1 MVDFIHMPP
10 FPARF
15 VAPLREA
22 LGGARA
28 AWPESITR
36 DEQDVIDAHGMLPML
51 YHFSRLPELRD
62 AALNAAAIES
72 LRLTDLREVLA
83 ALASHGVVALIVKG
97 TALAYSIYDAPEL
110 RPRGDTDLLIAA
122 NELDRVRAALAP
134 LRFTE
139 RLTSGDELG
148 VRQKTFERVDRFGL
162 AHGYDVHLDIANPA
176 TVARALT
183 YEEMRSRAIDLPRI
197 AAGALAPSL
206 VDSLLYACI
215 HRVVHHHSSDR
226 LMWLYDVHLLAS
238 RLSPNEWSEFWS
250 RGKERRVVTICKA
263 TLQDARH
270 WFGGDD
276 FASSAPAVGDEPSA
290 AFLIRDRTRG
300 AVLAT
305 ELKALRWS
313 ERLTRLRQLAFP
325 PADFMKQSF
334 GVRNRAALPL
344 LYLWRAL
351 RGLGRLFRRV

>member
-1 MVDFIHMPP
+1 MVDFVHMPP

-15 VAPLREA
+15 AAPLRDA
-22 LGGARA
+22 LSGARA
-28 AWPESITR
+28 AWPETVTR
-36 DEQDVIDAHGMLPML
+36 EEQDVIEAHGMLPML
-51 YHFSRLPELRD
+51 YHYSRLPELRD

-83 ALASHGVVALIVKG
+83 ALASHGVVPLIVKG

-110 RPRGDTDLLIAA
+110 RPRGDTDLLIGA

-134 LRFTE
+134 LRFSE
-139 RLTSGDELG
+139 KLTSGDELG

-183 YEEMRSRAIDLPRI
+183 YEDMRSRALDLPRI

-226 LMWLYDVHLLAS
+226 LMWLYDVHLLAN
-238 RLSPNEWSEFWS
+238 RLSSNEWSELWS
-250 RGKERRVVTICKA
+250 RALERRVVTICKV
-263 TLQDARH
+263 TLDDARH

-276 FASSAPAVGDEPSA
+276 FGKDAPAVGEEPSA

-305 ELKALRWS
+305 ELKALTWG
-313 ERLTRLRQLAFP
+313 ERFKRMRQLAFP
-325 PADFMKQSF
+325 PADFVMQSF
-334 GVRNRAALPL
+334 GVRNRAALPA
-344 LYLWRAL
+344 LYAWRAL